1 MRRSRRAAGLALG
14 ALIVLL
20 SAAPARADFLVTPFV
35 GVTFGAETGFLIL
48 DETAIASKDLMFGG
62 SWGWVSDQV
71 FGAEGEVAFA
81 PGFFKAEDPEGLVT
95 ANSVST
101 LFGNVIAALPV
112 SISQEGL
119 RPYLVGGLGVVRIR
133 LDDLLGLASVPDN
146 SLALQ
151 LGAGALGFVNERA
164 GLRFDLRHIR
174 SLARTTH
181 PITLERSS
189 KLSFWRASV
198 GVAIRY

>member
-1 MRRSRRAAGLALG
+1 MGRFRRAAGLSALG
-14 ALIVLL
+14 ILL
-20 SAAPARADFLVTPFV
+20 AAAPARADFLVTPFV

-48 DETAIASKDLMFGG
+48 DQTAIASKDLMFGG
-62 SWGWVSDQV
+62 SWGWLSDHV
-71 FGAEGEVAFA
+71 FGVEAEVSFA
-81 PGFFKAEDPEGLVT
+81 PGFFKAEDPEGLIT
-95 ANSVST
+95 ADSVAAF
-101 LFGNVIAALPV
+101 FGNVIAALPV
-112 SISQEGL
+112 SVTREGL
-119 RPYLVGGLGVVRIR
+119 RPYLVGGLGSLRIR

-151 LGAGALGFVNERA
+151 LGAGALGFVNDRA

-174 SLARTTH
+174 SLARTTNEF
-181 PITLERSS
+181 TLERTS